1 VSVAEK
7 RRTTQGEEVTVMFGL
22 GLPEVIVILVF
33 VLAPVVIVLTAVW
46 VSQRSD
52 ARRRGRR

>member
-1 VSVAEK
+1 
-7 RRTTQGEEVTVMFGL
+7 MFGL